1 MSYLNFR
8 SPNRRLNRRPN
19 RRLNRSPKIET
30 FKILFRAAFKS
41 LFFLMLSGAVGL
53 FQLQTNANPVKDT
66 GDPMNTPE
74 YVFDGLRY
82 KIMNDT
88 ITITGSHRN
97 ERIKHRT
104 LIIPKTIKGLTVTKI
119 GMHAFKG
126 QKNFTNL
133 VLPDRLESIE
143 PFAFA
148 ETNITKF
155 QAPSSLQHLGYGAFS
170 KCKLLKKVDLEASQI
185 KVIESFTFNLCPKL
199 KKVTLPLII
208 EEIDTFA
215 FWMDKRLRI
224 VENLKDATVLHKY
237 AFAQCESL
245 NHPRI
250 HKIMLKNKRKDS

>member
-1 MSYLNFR
+1 MNYLNFP
-8 SPNRRLNRRPN
+8 SPNC
-19 RRLNRSPKIET
+19 RLNRSQKLKA
-30 FKILFRAAFKS
+30 FKIIFRAAFKS
-41 LFFLMLSGAVGL
+41 LFFLLLFGTVGL
-53 FQLQTNANPVKDT
+53 FQLQTNANSVKDSD
-66 GDPMNTPE
+66 GPMNTPE

-82 KIMNDT
+82 KIINDT

-133 VLPDRLESIE
+133 VLSDRLESIE

-155 QAPSSLQHLGYGAFS
+155 QAPSSLQHLGYGAFNN
-170 KCKLLKKVDLEASQI
+170 CKWLKKVELEASQI
-185 KVIESFTFNLCPKL
+185 TVIESFTFNLCTKL
-199 KKVTLPLII
+199 KKVTLPLTI
-208 EEIDTFA
+208 EKIDAFA
-215 FWMDKRLRI
+215 FWMDKRLKI
-224 VENLKDATVLHKY
+224 VENLKEATVLHKY

-250 HKIMLKNKRKDS
+250 KKMMFTIKRNGSNKNRL